1 MNDFDIPPSGRSLEH
16 EEQIRRLE
24 QMLEEGLDDL
34 KAGRVVSR
42 DEMRREIDALFAER
56 AAKHSL
62 PKRA

>member
-1 MNDFDIPPSGRSLEH
+1 MNDIDMPPLKQED
-16 EEQIRRLE
+16 QILRLE
-24 QMLEEGLDDL
+24 QMLHEGLDDL

-42 DEMRREIDALFAER
+42 DAMRREIDALFAEH